1 MGIRDSDRILKAGT
15 WDFNLDQR
23 VKIAIGAPIDAAAYG
38 EENRDRLMAD
48 VREAIV
54 ALGG

>member
-1 MGIRDSDRILKAGT
+1 
-15 WDFNLDQR
+15 